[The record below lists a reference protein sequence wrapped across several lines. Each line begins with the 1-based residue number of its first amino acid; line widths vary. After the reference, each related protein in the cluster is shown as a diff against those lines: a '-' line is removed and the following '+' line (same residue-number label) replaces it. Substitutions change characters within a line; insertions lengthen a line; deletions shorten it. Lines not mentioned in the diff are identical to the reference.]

1 VSGFYLQEDITDM
14 PLSVYNSS
22 KATRSHSKHGF
33 IEYAELK
40 WVTEILISQ
49 EEVVARGCLP

>member
-1 VSGFYLQEDITDM
+1 MSGFYLQADITDM
-14 PLSVYNSS
+14 PLVYNSS

-33 IEYAELK
+33 HWLIMQNLELKK

-49 EEVVARGCLP
+49 KDVQ